1 MLPGHVRCEWPGDK
15 PEGHNSMVRL
25 NRLWWEHLAPKS
37 MHRRLREVEQHL
49 SRWCE
54 TDYGQ
59 HWLSVARKPG
69 QAIRLLPGQFIP
81 VVHLVALGSQPIF
94 IVPQRPVKV
103 GHRFVGA
110 REFASGRPLAETEVA
125 IGPLIRLDV
134 VTDEELI
141 NAARKFQYRGNI
153 LGVKTPSIV
162 FTIPAH
168 YLLSPERWPD
178 KAYALYQHI
187 FGMGNS
193 YPDDGFFYVGI
204 TKRRWQSRWA
214 EHLRAV
220 EKGSNLHFHRKFREE
235 RDAGRIT
242 YIHHKVM
249 AITDDLDKL
258 YNAEKFLIEGHWDDE
273 RRLNMI
279 PGGKAG
285 LRYLREYSILKEGEI
300 ATPDERDGVVDAWLT
315 GHRGESLPPITI
327 TDRWQDETWA
337 AAQVC
342 SRSDRLSIDQITA
355 IRDLATSHCL
365 QEIAERTGGR
375 VDQIQGIISGKTYS
389 RVKGPP

>member
-1 MLPGHVRCEWPGDK
+1 
-15 PEGHNSMVRL
+15 
-25 NRLWWEHLAPKS
+25 
-37 MHRRLREVEQHL
+37 MHRRLVEVEELL
-49 SRWCE
+49 SGWCN
-54 TDYGQ
+54 TDYGR
-59 HWLSVARKPG
+59 HWLKVARIPG
-69 QAIRLLPGQFIP
+69 QALRLLPGQLIP
-81 VVHLVALGSQPIF
+81 VVHLVALGSRPIF
-94 IVPQRPVKV
+94 IVPQQPVRV

-110 REFASGRPLAETEVA
+110 RNFASGRPLAEGEIA
-125 IGPLIRLDV
+125 IGPLIRLDIV
-134 VTDEELI
+134 SDEALISAAKELRLEA
-141 NAARKFQYRGNI
+141 NVP
-153 LGVKTPSIV
+153 GVKAPSII

-204 TKRRWQSRWA
+204 TKRRWQTRWA
-214 EHLRAV
+214 EHLRAA
-220 EKGSNLHFHRKFREE
+220 EKGSNLHFHQKFREE

-258 YNAEKFLIEGHWDDE
+258 YNTEKFLIEGHWDDE

-285 LRYLREYSILKEGEI
+285 LRYLREHSILNDGVI

-315 GHRGESLPPITI
+315 GHQGKSLPPITI
-327 TDRWQDETWA
+327 ADRWQDETWA
-337 AAQVC
+337 AAQIC
-342 SRSDRLSIDQITA
+342 SRSDRLSILQITA
-355 IRDLATSHCL
+355 IRDLATSHCP
-365 QEIAERTGGR
+365 QEIAKRTGAR
-375 VDQIQGIISGKTYS
+375 VDQIQSIISGNTYS
-389 RVKGPP
+389 RVKGIP

>member
-1 MLPGHVRCEWPGDK
+1 
-15 PEGHNSMVRL
+15 MVRL

-37 MHRRLREVEQHL
+37 MHRRLREVEQQL

-69 QAIRLLPGQFIP
+69 QAIRLLPGQIIP
-81 VVHLVALGSQPIF
+81 VVHLVALGNQPIF
-94 IVPQRPVKV
+94 IVPQSPVRV

-125 IGPLIRLDV
+125 IEPLIRLDV
-134 VTDEELI
+134 VTDEALI
-141 NAARKFQYRGNI
+141 NAARRLQFGGHI

-204 TKRRWQSRWA
+204 TKRRWQTRWA

-220 EKGSNLHFHRKFREE
+220 EKDSNLHFHRKFREE
-235 RDAGRIT
+235 RAAGRIT

-258 YNAEKFLIEGHWDDE
+258 YNTEKFLIDGHWDDE

-279 PGGKAG
+279 PGGRAG
-285 LRYLREYSILKEGEI
+285 LRYLREHSILSKGVV
-300 ATPDERDGVVDAWLT
+300 AAPDERDGFLDAWLSDNQ
-315 GHRGESLPPITI
+315 GESHPPITL
-327 TDRWQDETWA
+327 TERWQDEAWA
-337 AAQVC
+337 AAQIC
-342 SRSDRLSIDQITA
+342 SRSDRLSVSQITA
-355 IRDLATSHCL
+355 IRDLATSHAL
-365 QEIAERTGGR
+365 EEIAERTGAK
-375 VDQIQGIISGKTYS
+375 VDQIRSIISGKTYT
-389 RVKGPP
+389 RVKDLP